1 MYTPYT
7 GMYTMYTRSMRNH
20 YPIEESQ
27 MFVLL
32 AALLSGAMFYL
43 SQGLADIWALAWFA
57 PVPLL
62 WLAYGRAPTWQ
73 VAGASAVAILAGS
86 AYALQCYA
94 TLPVMIIVAVVAP
107 QVVLFPMAVVFARM
121 VQRRGP
127 ALLTLIAFPAT
138 WTAIEY
144 LVGVISPHGT
154 YGSLAYSQV
163 SAPLLIQGASL
174 FGYCAVTFMLCLF
187 ANTLAMASRA
197 KRNSIPA
204 IVTGLAI
211 CAVNVA
217 FGLERLSPPSPSPQT
232 VRVAAMVDETA
243 AGYAWHAKTLQDA
256 SAVVETYA
264 QAIRGAAAQ
273 GAAFVVTP
281 EGGMPLK
288 TAWEPAIR
296 AQLAEVANQANVHIV
311 AGFNQMEPAGDIALS
326 FQPGTAVQLYAKR
339 HPVPI
344 LEDRFVPGTQS
355 GWLGNGRA
363 MEICKDMDFP
373 STIRADAARGVRLM
387 GVPAG
392 DFGLDAWM
400 HARMAVMRSVEGGFA
415 MVRAANEGLV
425 TINDAQGRLIAS
437 KVAAPA
443 GLTQVVADVPLGSG
457 STIYIRIGDVFA
469 WFCVAISLLAG
480 VSLGRHGFPFRQDSR
495 SGHRSP

>member
-1 MYTPYT
+1 MYTTYT
-7 GMYTMYTRSMRNH
+7 STYTMYTRVARRSSL
-20 YPIEESQ
+20 IEENQ
-27 MFVLL
+27 MIVLL

-43 SQGLADIWALAWFA
+43 SQGLADIWVLAWFA

-62 WLAYGRAPTWQ
+62 WLAYGRARTWQ
-73 VAGASAVAILAGS
+73 VAGASAMAILAGS

-107 QVVLFPMAVVFARM
+107 QVVLFSAAVVFARA
-121 VQRRGP
+121 VHRRGP
-127 ALLTLIAFPAT
+127 ALLALIAFPAT

-144 LVGVISPHGT
+144 LVGVVSPHGT

-174 FGYCAVTFMLCLF
+174 FGYCAVTFVLCLF
-187 ANTLAMASRA
+187 ANTLAMAMRA
-197 KRNSIPA
+197 SRNSIPA
-204 IVTGLAI
+204 IATGVAI

-217 FGLERLSPPSPSPQT
+217 LGLVRLAQPQPQT

-243 AGYAWHAKTLQDA
+243 AAHAWHAKTLQDA
-256 SAVVETYA
+256 SAVVEAYA
-264 QAIRGAAAQ
+264 RAIRGAAAQ
-273 GAAFVVTP
+273 GATFVVTP
-281 EGGMPLK
+281 EGGMPL
-288 TAWEPAIR
+288 TAAWEPAIK
-296 AQLAEVANQANVHIV
+296 AQLGEVSKQTNVHIV
-311 AGFNQMEPAGDIALS
+311 AGFNQVDPAGDIALS
-326 FQPGTAVQLYAKR
+326 FQPGAAAQFYAKR

-373 STIRADAARGVRLM
+373 ATIRADAAKGVRLM

-392 DFGLDAWM
+392 DFGLDAWL

-415 MVRAANEGLV
+415 MVRAANNGLV
-425 TINDAQGRLIAS
+425 TVNDAQGRLIAS
-437 KVAAPA
+437 KMAAPA
-443 GLTQVVADVPLGSG
+443 GLTAVVADVPLGAG

-469 WFCVAISLLAG
+469 WLCVAISLLAAC
-480 VSLGRHGFPFRQDSR
+480 VSLGRHWLLSRQDTR
-495 SGHRSP
+495 SGRRSP

>member
-1 MYTPYT
+1 MYTAYT
-7 GMYTMYTRSMRNH
+7 STYTMYTKVACRRSV
-20 YPIEESQ
+20 IEENQ

-43 SQGLADIWALAWFA
+43 SQGLANVWSLAWFA
-57 PVPLL
+57 SVPLL
-62 WLAYGRAPTWQ
+62 WLAYGRAPAWQ
-73 VAGASAVAILAGS
+73 VAGASAAAILAGS

-107 QVVLFPMAVVFARM
+107 QVVLFPVAVVFARA
-121 VQRRGP
+121 VQRRGS
-127 ALLTLIAFPAT
+127 ALLALIAFPAT

-144 LVGVISPHGT
+144 LVGVVSPHGT

-163 SAPLLIQGASL
+163 SAPWLIQGASL
-174 FGYCAVTFMLCLF
+174 FGYCAVTFVLCLF
-187 ANTLAMASRA
+187 ANTLATAIRASRH
-197 KRNSIPA
+197 SIPA
-204 IVTGLAI
+204 IATGAAI

-217 FGLERLSPPSPSPQT
+217 FGLVRLAQPEPQI

-243 AGYAWHAKTLQDA
+243 AAQAWHAKTLQDA
-256 SAVVETYA
+256 SAVVEAYA
-264 QAIRGAAAQ
+264 RAIRDATAQ
-273 GAAFVVTP
+273 GATFVVTP
-281 EGGMPLK
+281 EGGMPL
-288 TAWEPAIR
+288 TAAWEPTIK
-296 AQLAEVANQANVHIV
+296 AQLGEVSKQANVHIV

-326 FQPGTAVQLYAKR
+326 FQPTGGAAQFYAKR

-373 STIRADAARGVRLM
+373 STIRADAVRGVRLM

-392 DFGLDAWM
+392 DFGLDAWL

-415 MVRAANEGLV
+415 MVRAANNGLV
-425 TINDAQGRLIAS
+425 TINDAQGRLVAS
-437 KVAAPA
+437 KMAAPT
-443 GLTQVVADVPLGSG
+443 GLTSVVADVPLGAG
-457 STIYIRIGDVFA
+457 PTVYIRIGDVFA
-469 WFCVAISLLAG
+469 WLCVAISLLAG
-480 VSLGRHGFPFRQDSR
+480 VSLCRHWLPSRQDAR
-495 SGHRSP
+495 SDRRSP

>member
-7 GMYTMYTRSMRNH
+7 GTYTMYTRSMRNH
-20 YPIEESQ
+20 SLIEENQ

-43 SQGLADIWALAWFA
+43 SQGLADVWALAWFA

-86 AYALQCYA
+86 AYALQCYT

-107 QVVLFPMAVVFARM
+107 QVVLFPMAMVFARM

-144 LVGVISPHGT
+144 LVGVVSPHGT

-174 FGYCAVTFMLCLF
+174 FGYCAVTFVLCLF
-187 ANTLAMASRA
+187 ANTLAMAIRTR
-197 KRNSIPA
+197 RNSIPA
-204 IVTGLAI
+204 IATGLAI
-211 CAVNVA
+211 CAIHVA
-217 FGLERLSPPSPSPQT
+217 FGLVRLSPHQQQT
-232 VRVAAMVDETA
+232 VRAAAMVDETA
-243 AGYAWHAKTLQDA
+243 AGYAWRAKTLQDA

-281 EGGMPLK
+281 EGGMPLNA
-288 TAWEPAIR
+288 AWEPAIQ
-296 AQLAEVANQANVHIV
+296 AQLAAVANQANVHIV

-326 FQPGTAVQLYAKR
+326 FQPGTAVQFYAKR

-373 STIRADAARGVRLM
+373 SIIRADAARGIRLM

-437 KVAAPA
+437 KMAAPA

-457 STIYIRIGDVFA
+457 PTIYVRIGDVFA
-469 WFCVAISLLAG
+469 WLCVAISLLAG
-480 VSLGRHGFPFRQDSR
+480 VSLVRHRLPSRQDVH

>member
-1 MYTPYT
+1 MYTTYT
-7 GMYTMYTRSMRNH
+7 GMYTMYTRLMRH
-20 YPIEESQ
+20 HSLIEENQ

-32 AALLSGAMFYL
+32 AALLSGAMFYF
-43 SQGLADIWALAWFA
+43 SQGLADIWPLAWFA
-57 PVPLL
+57 PLPLL

-73 VAGASAVAILAGS
+73 LAIASAMAILAGS

-94 TLPVMIIVAVVAP
+94 VLPVLIIVAVVAP
-107 QVVLFPMAVVFARM
+107 QVVLFPLAVMLARG

-138 WTAIEY
+138 WTAFEY
-144 LVGVISPHGT
+144 LVGVFSPHGT

-174 FGYCAVTFMLCLF
+174 LGYCAVTFALCLF
-187 ANTLAMASRA
+187 ANTVAMAIRMGRSSVPVVA
-197 KRNSIPA
+197 
-204 IVTGLAI
+204 TGFAI
-211 CAVNVA
+211 CALNVV
-217 FGLERLSPPSPSPQT
+217 FGLMRLEQAQPQT

-243 AGYAWHAKTLQDA
+243 MEHAWQARTPQDA
-256 SAVVETYA
+256 SAVVAAYA

-273 GAAFVVTP
+273 GATFVVTP
-281 EGGMPLK
+281 EGGMPLMA
-288 TAWEPAIR
+288 AWEPAIQ
-296 AQLAEVANQANVHIV
+296 AQLAAVSKQANVHIV

-326 FQPGTAVQLYAKR
+326 FQPGGAAQSYAKR

-355 GWLGNGRA
+355 GWLGQGRA

-373 STIRADAARGVRLM
+373 STIRADAAKGVRLM

-392 DFGLDAWM
+392 DFGLDAWL

-415 MVRAANEGLV
+415 MVRAANNGLV
-425 TINDAQGRLIAS
+425 TVNDAQGRLIAS
-437 KVAAPA
+437 KMAAPT
-443 GLTQVVADVPLGSG
+443 GLTEVVADVPLGAG
-457 STIYIRIGDVFA
+457 PTIYIRIGDVFA
-469 WFCVAISLLAG
+469 WLCVAISLLASYVC
-480 VSLGRHGFPFRQDSR
+480 VSRHWLQSRRAAR
-495 SGHRSP
+495 SGCQSQ

>member
-1 MYTPYT
+1 
-7 GMYTMYTRSMRNH
+7 
-20 YPIEESQ
+20 

-43 SQGLADIWALAWFA
+43 SQGLDNVWSLAWFA

-62 WLAYGRAPTWQ
+62 WLAYGRVPAWQ

-94 TLPVMIIVAVVAP
+94 TLPLMIIVAVVAP
-107 QVVLFPMAVVFARM
+107 QVVLFPMAVVFAGV
-121 VQRRGP
+121 VQRRAS
-127 ALLTLIAFPAT
+127 ALLALIAFPAI

-144 LVGVISPHGT
+144 IVGVVSPHGT

-163 SAPLLIQGASL
+163 SAPWLIQGASL
-174 FGYCAVTFMLCLF
+174 FGYCVVTFMLCLF
-187 ANTLAMASRA
+187 ANTLAMAIRGW
-197 KRNSIPA
+197 RNSIPA
-204 IVTGLAI
+204 IATGVALCTI
-211 CAVNVA
+211 NLA
-217 FGLERLSPPSPSPQT
+217 FGLVRLSLPQPET

-243 AGYAWHAKTLQDA
+243 AGRAWHAKTLQDA
-256 SAVVETYA
+256 SAVVDTYA
-264 QAIRGAAAQ
+264 RAIRGAAAQ
-273 GAAFVVTP
+273 GATFVVTP
-281 EGGMPLK
+281 EGGMPL
-288 TAWEPAIR
+288 TAAWEPAIK
-296 AQLAEVANQANVHIV
+296 AQLGEVSRQANVHIV

-326 FQPGTAVQLYAKR
+326 FQPGAAAQFYAKR

-373 STIRADAARGVRLM
+373 STVRADAAKGVRLM

-400 HARMAVMRSVEGGFA
+400 HARMAVMRSVEGGFS
-415 MVRAANEGLV
+415 MVRAANNGLV

-437 KVAAPA
+437 KTTAAS
-443 GLTQVVADVPLGSG
+443 GLTEVVADVPLGPG
-457 STIYIRIGDVFA
+457 ATIYIRIGDAFG
-469 WFCVAISLLAG
+469 WLCVLLSVLAG
-480 VSLGRHGFPFRQDSR
+480 VSLGRHWLHARQGMRDGSR
-495 SGHRSP
+495 SP

>member
-1 MYTPYT
+1 
-7 GMYTMYTRSMRNH
+7 
-20 YPIEESQ
+20 

-32 AALLSGAMFYL
+32 AALLSGAMFYF

-73 VAGASAVAILAGS
+73 VAVASAMAILAGS

-94 TLPVMIIVAVVAP
+94 TLPLMIIVVVVAP
-107 QVVLFPMAVVFARM
+107 QVVLFPMAVVFARA

-127 ALLTLIAFPAT
+127 ALLVLIAFPAT
-138 WTAIEY
+138 WTAFEY
-144 LVGVISPHGT
+144 LVGVVSPHGT

-174 FGYCAVTFMLCLF
+174 FGYVAVTFALCLF
-187 ANTLAMASRA
+187 ANTLAMAIRA
-197 KRNSIPA
+197 KRNSVAA
-204 IVTGLAI
+204 IATGLAV
-211 CAVNVA
+211 CAINVA
-217 FGLERLSPPSPSPQT
+217 FGMVRLAHSQPQT

-243 AGYAWHAKTLQDA
+243 TGHAWHAKTLQDA
-256 SAVVETYA
+256 SAVVEAYA
-264 QAIRGAAAQ
+264 QAIRSAAAQ
-273 GAAFVVTP
+273 GATFVVTA
-281 EGGMPLK
+281 ESAMPLM
-288 TAWEPAIR
+288 ASWEPAIK
-296 AQLAEVANQANVHIV
+296 AQLAEVSKQANVHIV

-326 FQPGTAVQLYAKR
+326 FQPDAATQFYAKR

-355 GWLGNGRA
+355 GWLGDGRA

-373 STIRADAARGVRLM
+373 ATIRADAAKGVRLV

-392 DFGLDAWM
+392 DFGLDAWL

-415 MVRAANEGLV
+415 MVRAANDGLV
-425 TINDAQGRLIAS
+425 TVNDAQGRLIAS
-437 KVAAPA
+437 KMAAPT
-443 GLTQVVADVPLGSG
+443 GLTSVVADVPLGSG
-457 STIYIRIGDVFA
+457 PTIYIRIGDVFA
-469 WFCVAISLLAG
+469 WLCLAISLLTG
-480 VSLGRHGFPFRQDSR
+480 VSLGRHWLQSRQDAR
-495 SGHRSP
+495 SGRLSP